1 MAKDFQSFPFGV
13 PDSDSKPSLSNFP
26 PMTAES
32 GSFICVPTSSIAA
45 STTVPPSPFTIRS
58 SASVPEAA
66 MTSTVS
72 APLNPWC
79 FGSTPTAVDN
89 SRVFCTKSSKRK
101 IKKFSRIRRQL
112 SRSEAPPLSTQA
124 PANQSSP
131 FSFNNS
137 STAAISTTASPSCV
151 LTNVAPAP
159 AFRSSSVQSSSQTKS
174 DYSDSSS
181 SVEDKQRNAT
191 RVEANKE
198 PVKNSPLPLT
208 TVTRILNGIPQNPH
222 FYQLRNCSELTRE
235 RLISTWDQIFEETV
249 KEIHSLQDVDFWVR
263 AKRLWQTMEELQ
275 NVGYNVIPLRRRLV
289 ELTDVMIEL
298 KLSQLEIKGLK
309 IKAENH
315 RMEKSRLDSLM
326 VNLQALAKREEDCME
341 SVLIEASRLENDLP
355 KFGGVFTKLA
365 MEPL

>member
-1 MAKDFQSFPFGV
+1 
-13 PDSDSKPSLSNFP
+13 
-26 PMTAES
+26 MTAES
-32 GSFICVPTSSIAA
+32 GSSFFVSSSSIAA

-58 SASVPEAA
+58 SASVPA
-66 MTSTVS
+66 MTSTIQ
-72 APLNPWC
+72 APIDPWC

-89 SRVFCTKSSKRK
+89 SKVFCTTSSKQK
-101 IKKFSRIRRQL
+101 IKKFSRIRQQL
-112 SRSEAPPLSTQA
+112 SRSESPPMSTQA
-124 PANQSSP
+124 PANQFDTRSSP
-131 FSFNNS
+131 FSFNIS
-137 STAAISTTASPSCV
+137 STAAISTTASPGCV

-159 AFRSSSVQSSSQTKS
+159 AFSSSSVLSSSQTKS
-174 DYSDSSS
+174 DYVDSSS
-181 SVEDKQRNAT
+181 SVEVKQRNAT

-298 KLSQLEIKGLK
+298 KLSRLEIKGRK

-315 RMEKSRLDSLM
+315 RMEKSRLESLM
-326 VNLQALAKREEDCME
+326 VNLQAMAKKEEDCME
-341 SVLIEASRLENDLP
+341 SVLIEASKLENDLP
-355 KFGGVFTKLA
+355 KFGSVFTKLA
-365 MEPL
+365 MEPF